1 MRAQSRQRDVKQGE
15 SVTESKERRRKPPR
29 EGEGGGEKASQYGGT
44 LHNSPAVLI
53 YRLADLA
60 PSQYAIAFVIFELE
74 PRRSERE
81 RGGEKERRR
90 CRGQIDGD

>member
-1 MRAQSRQRDVKQGE
+1 MRAQSRQRHVKQGE
-15 SVTESKERRRKPPR
+15 LVTESKERRRKPPR

-74 PRRSERE
+74 PRRRE
-81 RGGEKERRR
+81 RGGEKERHRWR
-90 CRGQIDGD
+90 EQIDGD